1 MTTFICF
8 VSCCEPAHSK
18 IGRLLF
24 AFHSLR
30 ALCWITDDFVCFVR
44 CRERPLLNYKDDL
57 CLRWQLLRAPSV
69 KWMTTFVYI
78 VSCCE
83 RALPM
88 RHREIH
94 ILNLPWTI
102 SLIFQFAKSL
112 LSEKIRNR
120 IQIYSGTRPCALHV
134 TFNSLL
140 STKGVWFINFANCS
154 VLSNSLHEVSIEL
167 RVSTER

>member
-1 MTTFICF
+1 MRFFEVLTTFIC
-8 VSCCEPAHSK
+8 C
-18 IGRLLF
+18 
-24 AFHSLR
+24 
-30 ALCWITDDFVCFVR
+30 
-44 CRERPLLNYKDDL
+44 
-57 CLRWQLLRAPSV
+57 
-69 KWMTTFVYI
+69 

-120 IQIYSGTRPCALHV
+120 IQIYSGTACAR
-134 TFNSLL
+134 S
-140 STKGVWFINFANCS
+140 
-154 VLSNSLHEVSIEL
+154 
-167 RVSTER
+167 R